1 MITHLSTRADGAC
14 KKFKDLNEQVG
25 EHVDAV
31 AQLYAP
37 IFIFQC
43 LLYVSNCL
51 QLSIVCLSIVFVCY
65 NLDNHRA
72 SFHFIHNFSVTC
84 HLVQSF
90 IIFCLH
96 FAFVFPH
103 FHHCCELVAP
113 VHNIYMIK
121 TLAGIAILLSDN

>member
-31 AQLYAP
+31 AQSYAP

-43 LLYVSNCL
+43 LLYVRNCR

-65 NLDNHRA
+65 NHLYVTTLTTIT
-72 SFHFIHNFSVTC
+72 SFHFISQLQCDMSSRSVT
-84 HLVQSF
+84 HR
-90 IIFCLH
+90 
-96 FAFVFPH
+96 
-103 FHHCCELVAP
+103 
-113 VHNIYMIK
+113 
-121 TLAGIAILLSDN
+121 LLSSLCLCLSPISSLL